1 MAEGID
7 LTKRVLSSVVG
18 FPLLLFFIGVGGEFL
33 RAALFCVSVIGVF
46 ELQRAFFK
54 KFKGVGVF
62 AFIACGVFVFL
73 YGRFNSLLIS
83 VYILF
88 VGCAVYMALDY
99 DKTDVSHVLVVIFS
113 FLYVPF
119 LLINVYEIRIS
130 ENGAFFAWLVFI
142 GAWCCDIGAYHVGK
156 KFGKKKIAP
165 KLSPNKTVAG
175 SVGGTAFAAVAGAA
189 YGFAATF
196 FNFTPPGYSR
206 AQIAFYCFFICGV
219 GSVFGQFGDL
229 LASGVKRKTE
239 IKDFGKIMPGH
250 GGVLDR
256 FDSVLLASPA
266 IRVLIFA
273 LFEIF

>member
-1 MAEGID
+1 
-7 LTKRVLSSVVG
+7 LSKRILSSVVG
-18 FPLLLFFIGVGGEFL
+18 FPLLLFFISAGGEFL
-33 RAALFCVSVIGVF
+33 RAALFCVSCIGVF

-62 AFIACGVFVFL
+62 AFIACAIFVFL
-73 YGRFNSLLIS
+73 YGYFDSLLIS
-83 VYILF
+83 SYILF
-88 VGCAVYMALDY
+88 LGCAVYMALDY
-99 DKTDVSHVLVVIFS
+99 DKTNVSHVLVVIFS

-130 ENGAFFAWLVFI
+130 QNGEFFVWLVFI
-142 GAWCCDIGAYHVGK
+142 GAWCCDIGAFHIGK
-156 KFGKKKIAP
+156 NFGKKKIAP

-175 SVGGTAFAAVAGAA
+175 SVGGTATAALAGAA
-189 YGFAATF
+189 YGFAASF
-196 FNFTPPGYSR
+196 FNFTPAGYSR
-206 AQIAFYCFFICGV
+206 LQIALYCFTICGV

-229 LASGVKRKTE
+229 LASGVKRRTQ

-250 GGVLDR
+250 GGFLDR

-273 LFEIF
+273 LFENF